1 MEEGLMNL
9 DVLFEDEAE
18 RKQHRSIIQGLVREV
33 GFSEITVTTVYER
46 ILGEY
51 KKEAKIKIFLPIL
64 VRRKVKSLLLEVRSG
79 SPLILKPI

>member
-1 MEEGLMNL
+1 MKNL

-64 VRRKVKSLLLEVRSG
+64 VGRKVKSLLLEVRSG